1 MEATIQQRS
10 STTGRILNSLLLIAL
25 VSHAM
30 WLFGN
35 VYEAIVDAPNLTA
48 SPAAARQCWLDYHS
62 VTNPIFYHI
71 PNTPIGF
78 LTLIV
83 AWWRGKKSLPPNAQK
98 WLTWATLGSLGAV
111 LLTVYVV
118 TQINLRLYFGGPNPD
133 NADVLDLANQW
144 IVLNLLRIAFEV
156 VTVVYLFRTYLT
168 FYSSRIIRTD
178 YV

>member
-10 STTGRILNSLLLIAL
+10 TTTERVLNTLLLIAL
-25 VSHAM
+25 VSHSM

-62 VTNPIFYHI
+62 VTNPIFFHI
-71 PNTPIGF
+71 PNTPVGF
-78 LTLIV
+78 LALV
-83 AWWRGKKSLPPNAQK
+83 LAWWRSRQTLPATARQ
-98 WLTWATLGSLGAV
+98 WLTWATLGSLGAI

-133 NADVLDLANQW
+133 NAEVLNLANEW
-144 IVLNLLRIAFEV
+144 IVLNLARIAFEV

-168 FYSSRIIRTD
+168 FYSSRINQPHHA
-178 YV
+178 